1 MNIKNNKGVTIT
13 VLVLTIIIMLIL
25 FGITFSSATDLLR
38 NSQKNKMKTMLYMVQ
53 SRAQILLDD
62 FLFENDG
69 GDEATT
75 KTQINGLDSG
85 EIQEALKGTYIEN
98 ITDLKNVGYELGNDA
113 LPEKSVRI
121 YCSWNE
127 QTLTDQGI
135 DTKNLAEGDTIIIQY
150 NISEDSVEV
159 ASTKGF
165 SEDGVSIHKLGEF
178 SD

>member
-75 KTQINGLDSG
+75 KTQINGLDSKK
-85 EIQEALKGTYIEN
+85 IQEALN
-98 ITDLKNVGYELGNDA
+98 
-113 LPEKSVRI
+113 
-121 YCSWNE
+121 
-127 QTLTDQGI
+127 
-135 DTKNLAEGDTIIIQY
+135 
-150 NISEDSVEV
+150 SEY
-159 ASTKGF
+159 
-165 SEDGVSIHKLGEF
+165 
-178 SD
+178 